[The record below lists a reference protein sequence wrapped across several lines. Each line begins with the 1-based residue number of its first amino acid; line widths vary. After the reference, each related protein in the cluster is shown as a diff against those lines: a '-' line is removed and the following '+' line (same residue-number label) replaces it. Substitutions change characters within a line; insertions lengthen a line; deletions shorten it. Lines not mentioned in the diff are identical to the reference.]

1 MKIFIIA
8 LLLAIGYAQT
18 DGEYQHYRMRVTRN
32 QAEMGALN
40 WCIEELSFYDMIG
53 HRLVLDK
60 SRGSAESVHGNTF
73 TADKAFNE
81 ISDNDDWYYCSEIL
95 KKTGWIAYEFQRPVR
110 LSKYVVEALNSNGAD
125 FYSPV
130 DWTFEGSM
138 DGTNWVALD
147 EQTGH
152 TLHKD
157 QIYEFPLAPPT
168 PENAVS
174 CDSDI
179 EGETSEDEHNYTYDF
194 TADHTD
200 YVFDT
205 CLTDFDTILHILDSN
220 GNALHFNDDHNGAC
234 DFDGN
239 NEYASH
245 LEVQLTPGEQYT
257 LKISGYC
264 ASCYGPFTISVGCPG
279 VSQNEEMQSKI
290 EKAAA
295 AFQVVGNTENAVMLF
310 AIIGAVSM
318 MYYGLKRVHKMMFTT
333 SEFQKIND
341 NEIEC

>member
-1 MKIFIIA
+1 
-8 LLLAIGYAQT
+8 
-18 DGEYQHYRMRVTRN
+18 
-32 QAEMGALN
+32 
-40 WCIEELSFYDMIG
+40 MIG

-81 ISDNDDWYYCSEIL
+81 ISDNDDWHYCSEIL

-264 ASCYGPFTISVGCPG
+264 ASCYGPFTISVGCPETEVG
-279 VSQNEEMQSKI
+279 VVRKVSISAAQRRRERAPARAARRPGLRRIEDDAESELELEEGVGTVY
-290 EKAAA
+290 E
-295 AFQVVGNTENAVMLF
+295 VVGNVDNAITVF
-310 AIIGAVSM
+310 AMIGALTM
-318 MYYGLKRVHKMMFTT
+318 TYYAFKEIQKMMFATGD
-333 SEFQKIND
+333 FKKIKED
-341 NEIEC
+341 EIECYSR